1 MGVSLI
7 WTPGHYMPTSEWQFH
22 DTVPWCRLFEFSVLG
37 SSWTFSRSKSFRLGN
52 IYFHMSLISFLPAL
66 YVFAFFFLNSFR
78 SIIKPLG
85 LTIYFL
91 KSPVFIVIFL
101 LYFLKDFLSFT
112 IQQSLFDN
120 IKHTISSCS
129 QNFSSIFGS
138 IRCLH
143 VWSLSELLRAKWSC
157 FPSLYPVAGTVL
169 LSPLQ
174 FLHQLSILQKF
185 IGIFCLLLC
194 PFQFSCHFYL
204 FTVILADI
212 GERMGKKIVFNLP
225 CLTGS

>member
-7 WTPGHYMPTSEWQFH
+7 WTPGHYMPTSEPQFQ
-22 DTVPWCRLFEFSVLG
+22 DAVPWCRLFEFSVLG

-52 IYFHMSLISFLPAL
+52 IYFHMSLVSFLSAL
-66 YVFAFFFLNSFR
+66 YVFAFFFFNSFQ

-91 KSPVFIVIFL
+91 KSTVFIVNFL

-112 IQQSLFDN
+112 IQQSLFNN
-120 IKHTISSCS
+120 IKHIISSCS

-143 VWSLSELLRAKWSC
+143 V
-157 FPSLYPVAGTVL
+157 
-169 LSPLQ
+169 
-174 FLHQLSILQKF
+174 
-185 IGIFCLLLC
+185 
-194 PFQFSCHFYL
+194 
-204 FTVILADI
+204 
-212 GERMGKKIVFNLP
+212 
-225 CLTGS
+225 